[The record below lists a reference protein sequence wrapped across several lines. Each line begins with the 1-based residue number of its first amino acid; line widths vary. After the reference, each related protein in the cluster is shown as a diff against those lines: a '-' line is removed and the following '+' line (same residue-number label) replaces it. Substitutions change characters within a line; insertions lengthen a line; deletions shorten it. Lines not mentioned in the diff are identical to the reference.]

1 MRILLIIGLLAIAF
15 PSYSQY
21 CVDSSR
27 IADSTIPCGQNY
39 DPVCGCDGN
48 TYRNSCS
55 AEFWGGLYFQSWS
68 EGPCE
73 PFDFDFYPT
82 VLEENTDQV
91 NFTIYLRTP
100 GTATLKIYDYMG
112 KSYFFKNYY
121 STYNDFKYYD
131 QLPLQTLL
139 RGVYIAI
146 VEFEGGVKY
155 VKFISRGP
163 Y

>member
-1 MRILLIIGLLAIAF
+1 MRILLIIGLLALAF

-21 CVDSSR
+21 CVDSTR
-27 IADSTIPCGQNY
+27 IADPSIPCGQDY
-39 DPVCGCDGN
+39 DPVCGCDGK

-55 AEFWGGLYFQSWS
+55 AQFWGGLYFQSWQ
-68 EGPCE
+68 EGPCGT
-73 PFDFDFYPT
+73 FDFDFYPT
-82 VLEENTDQV
+82 VLDEGTNQV
-91 NFTIYLRTP
+91 NFTIYMKAP

-112 KSYFFKNYY
+112 KSYYYKNYY
-121 STYNDFKYYD
+121 ATYNDYKYYD

-146 VEFEGGVKY
+146 VESEGSVKY
-155 VKFISRGP
+155 VKFISRGL

>member
-1 MRILLIIGLLAIAF
+1 
-15 PSYSQY
+15 
-21 CVDSSR
+21 
-27 IADSTIPCGQNY
+27 
-39 DPVCGCDGN
+39 
-48 TYRNSCS
+48 
-55 AEFWGGLYFQSWS
+55 
-68 EGPCE
+68 
-73 PFDFDFYPT
+73 
-82 VLEENTDQV
+82 
-91 NFTIYLRTP
+91 
-100 GTATLKIYDYMG
+100 MG